1 MISYYPFVSGDA
13 KHKRLDGMVI
23 GMGFTMGVQQY
34 FTMEEIHEGWIRNCV
49 QNRSLYTLY
58 GGITHQ
64 KQQIS
69 EKGDAA
75 EQYYFSDICCFNVSC
90 HR

>member
-1 MISYYPFVSGDA
+1 MSGVATA
-13 KHKRLDGMVI
+13 KSLEGMVI
-23 GMGFTMGVQQY
+23 GMGLAIGVLQY
-34 FTMEEIHEGWIRNCV
+34 VTMEEIHEGWIRNCV